1 MSKRSCYL
9 KSGVSQSGGNGRVVV
24 GVAVFVV
31 VLNGQKYSIS
41 GRYSQIL
48 FAQVEYQKEY
58 EMYLR
63 DQFIAAD
70 KSKNGFLCLNEFA
83 ALLKQLNIN
92 MEEEEIEKVFE
103 EANTD
108 KGTMVGV
115 RNIKSHKILESGG
128 RSPRS

>member
-1 MSKRSCYL
+1 
-9 KSGVSQSGGNGRVVV
+9 
-24 GVAVFVV
+24 
-31 VLNGQKYSIS
+31 
-41 GRYSQIL
+41 
-48 FAQVEYQKEY
+48 
-58 EMYLR
+58 MYLR

-70 KSKNGFLCLNEFA
+70 KSKNGFLCLKEFA

>member
-1 MSKRSCYL
+1 M
-9 KSGVSQSGGNGRVVV
+9 
-24 GVAVFVV
+24 V

-115 RNIKSHKILESGG
+115 CKIKSHKILESGG

>member
-1 MSKRSCYL
+1 MGGGSFLEVINRQ
-9 KSGVSQSGGNGRVVV
+9 KS
-24 GVAVFVV
+24 
-31 VLNGQKYSIS
+31 SILC
-41 GRYSQIL
+41 RYSQIL

-70 KSKNGFLCLNEFA
+70 KSKNGFLFLNEFA

-92 MEEEEIEKVFE
+92 MDEEEIEKVFE

-108 KGTMVGV
+108 KGTMVRV
-115 RNIKSHKILESGG
+115 W
-128 RSPRS
+128 

>member
-1 MSKRSCYL
+1 MYLLGSC
-9 KSGVSQSGGNGRVVV
+9 G
-24 GVAVFVV
+24 
-31 VLNGQKYSIS
+31 IS
-41 GRYSQIL
+41 GRHSKII

-70 KSKNGFLCLNEFA
+70 KSKNGFLFLNEFA
-83 ALLKQLNIN
+83 TLLKQLNIN

-108 KGTMVGV
+108 KGTMV
-115 RNIKSHKILESGG
+115 RDW
-128 RSPRS
+128 

>member
-1 MSKRSCYL
+1 ML
-9 KSGVSQSGGNGRVVV
+9 
-24 GVAVFVV
+24 
-31 VLNGQKYSIS
+31 GQAFSIS
-41 GRYSQIL
+41 CRSNQIL

-63 DQFIAAD
+63 DQFMAAD
-70 KSKNGFLCLNEFA
+70 KSKNGFLFLNEFA
-83 ALLKQLNIN
+83 GLLKQLNIN

-115 RNIKSHKILESGG
+115 
-128 RSPRS
+128 